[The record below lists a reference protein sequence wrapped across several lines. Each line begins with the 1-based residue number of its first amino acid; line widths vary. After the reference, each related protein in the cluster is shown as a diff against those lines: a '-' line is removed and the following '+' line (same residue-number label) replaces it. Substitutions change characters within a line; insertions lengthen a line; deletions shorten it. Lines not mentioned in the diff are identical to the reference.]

1 MDAINE
7 KRELPKLYITQP
19 DLDEPKR
26 TMQSHYHSVSTYDE
40 PQNSQDI
47 PNQYFSKKQLENKK
61 FKEMTILEKVIYFAS
76 MPFHVPKV
84 KCELITERKKYI
96 GLIEDYQNE
105 MVIIKVA
112 SKPRPISVPM
122 NQIKEINMVGF

>member
-1 MDAINE
+1 MDSIS
-7 KRELPKLYITQP
+7 KKQELPKLYITQP
-19 DLDEPKR
+19 NMAEPKR
-26 TMQSHYHSVSTYDE
+26 TMQSQYHSVSAYDE
-40 PQNSQDI
+40 TQQSQDI
-47 PNQYFSKKQLENKK
+47 PNQHFSKKQLKNKK
-61 FKEMTILEKVIYFAS
+61 FNEMTIKEKVIYFAS

-112 SKPRPISVPM
+112 SKPRPISVPLD
-122 NQIKEINMVGF
+122 QIKEINMVGF

>member
-1 MDAINE
+1 MDSTSE

-19 DLDEPKR
+19 NMAEPKR
-26 TMQSHYHSVSTYDE
+26 TMQSQYHSVSAYE
-40 PQNSQDI
+40 KPQQSQDI
-47 PNQYFSKKQLENKK
+47 SNQYYSKNQLKNKK
-61 FKEMTILEKVIYFAS
+61 FNEMTIKEKVMYFAS

-96 GLIEDYQNE
+96 GLIEDYQND

-112 SKPRPISVPM
+112 SKPRPVSVPLD
-122 NQIKEINMVGF
+122 QIKEINMFGL